1 MRKIWHNV
9 LIKKC
14 LAFFRSGGL
23 LVMEEAWLLSLVVLE
38 GVHSRDL
45 SFLHNDYINY
55 IYQIGSFNIQDVF
68 YLLFTLLLYRELVLC
83 FYIRDFSFML
93 NWTSFD
99 S

>member
-23 LVMEEAWLLSLVVLE
+23 LVMMEAWLLSLVVLE

-45 SFLHNDYINY
+45 SFFKSYF
-55 IYQIGSFNIQDVF
+55 IYLIIPN
-68 YLLFTLLLYRELVLC
+68 
-83 FYIRDFSFML
+83 
-93 NWTSFD
+93 
-99 S
+99 